1 VNKKAL
7 PKTTARF
14 SPGRLEWLGNHTD
27 YNNGLALAVAI
38 DLGVTA
44 IITLR
49 HDDTIEITSE
59 NYPGEKISAHLQEL
73 TEKKHP
79 GWSGYVLGVI
89 ALFRDAGHLQSGLHI
104 TITSTL
110 PEGAGISSSAA
121 LECATALALL
131 DLTAAPFGLLE
142 LAKLCQR
149 AEHRYVGTQCGLL
162 DQISSL
168 AGQKNH
174 ALLIDFHDLSHR
186 AIPVPQHC
194 EFLVFPSGAKHA
206 LVAGEYNERKASCE
220 KAARLLGVPHLA
232 QASPEQLRASSHL
245 LDERTRRRAL
255 HVVGEI
261 QRVREAIHFLEKN
274 SPHELGR
281 LMYESHD
288 SSVKNFENSHPALD
302 SIVNWLRADGRVWG
316 ARLTGGGFGGSVL
329 AFCEK
334 SLSQSVMADYITHA
348 PDSPRPIRCAAGPG
362 GWELAG
368 LAA

>member
-27 YNNGLALAVAI
+27 YNNGTALAVAI

-44 IITLR
+44 NVDTR
-49 HDDTIEITSE
+49 NDDIIEITSE
-59 NYPGEKISAHLQEL
+59 NYPGEKITSRLQEL
-73 TEKKHP
+73 SEKKYP

-89 ALFRDAGHLQSGLHI
+89 ALFRDAGYLRSGLQI
-104 TITSTL
+104 TISSTL

-121 LECATALALL
+121 LECATALALR
-131 DLTAAPFGLLE
+131 DLTTAPFSLLE

-168 AGQKNH
+168 AGKKNH
-174 ALLIDFHDLSHR
+174 ALLIDFHDLSYR
-186 AIPVPQHC
+186 PIPLPQNC
-194 EFLVFPSGAKHA
+194 EFLVFPSGAKHT

-220 KAARLLGVPHLA
+220 KAARLLGVPCLA
-232 QASPEQLRASSHL
+232 QASPEQLQASTHL
-245 LDERTRRRAL
+245 LDERTYRRAL

-261 QRVREAIHFLEKN
+261 RRVRDAIHFLEKN
-274 SPHELGR
+274 SPHDVGR
-281 LMYESHD
+281 LMYESHE

-302 SIVNWLRADGRVWG
+302 SIVNWLRADGRVYG

-334 SLSQSVMADYITHA
+334 NLSQSVMDDYITHA

-368 LAA
+368 LAI